1 MDKLIGREKE
11 IRLLTEYTSSD
22 HPEFVAIYGR
32 RRVGKTFLVNHLFH
46 GKMAFA
52 MTGVL
57 DGTSEEQMEAFIDA
71 LQEYSKKTVK
81 RPENW
86 MEAFRLLKEY
96 LKRKVTLKRRCIVFL
111 DELPSMD
118 TQRSGFIRALGYFWN
133 SWASMQDN
141 LTLIVCGSATSW
153 MIKNVVNDKGGL
165 HDRITH
171 EIHLRPFTLH
181 ETETYLKSR
190 NFKWERLSVLQ
201 AYMALGG
208 VPYYLSLLHH
218 NESFSTNIDRLF
230 FGEEEELRREYK
242 RLYSTLFQSPE
253 SYMSIVNAL
262 SKVKHGMTRKELS
275 SALGSAPNGTLS
287 QKLEDLVNC
296 DIIRKYVVREKR
308 ISNRSAIYQ
317 LTDFYSQFYLTFVP
331 RAEAE
336 TNYWTNHI
344 GTPEINTW
352 LGLCFERVCMTH
364 VTQIKKA
371 LGIDRIS
378 TKFYSWQSKQSQPK
392 AQIDMILDRADGII
406 NLCEMKYSEAE
417 FSMNNTET
425 IKLRNRAAAFK
436 QETGAKGALWPTL
449 ITTYG
454 LKDGMHSSTFVETL
468 TMNDLFK

>member
-1 MDKLIGREKE
+1 
-11 IRLLTEYTSSD
+11 
-22 HPEFVAIYGR
+22 
-32 RRVGKTFLVNHLFH
+32 
-46 GKMAFA
+46 
-52 MTGVL
+52 
-57 DGTSEEQMEAFIDA
+57 
-71 LQEYSKKTVK
+71 
-81 RPENW
+81 
-86 MEAFRLLKEY
+86 
-96 LKRKVTLKRRCIVFL
+96 
-111 DELPSMD
+111 MD
-118 TQRSGFIRALGYFWN
+118 TPKSNFISALEHFWN
-133 SWASMQDN
+133 SWSSARKDIV
-141 LTLIVCGSATSW
+141 LIVCGSATSW
-153 MIKNVVNDKGGL
+153 IISKLIKNYGGL
-165 HDRITH
+165 HNRLTQQIY
-171 EIHLRPFTLH
+171 LRPFNLY
-181 ETETYLKSR
+181 ECEKFCNASNLDFSR
-190 NFKWERLSVLQ
+190 YDILEL
-201 AYMALGG
+201 YMALGG

-218 NESFSTNIDRLF
+218 NESFATNIDRLF
-230 FGEEEELRREYK
+230 FGEDEELRREYK

-253 SYMSIVNAL
+253 SYMSVVNAL

-275 SALGSAPNGTLS
+275 SALGTAPNGTLS

-336 TNYWTNHI
+336 TSYWTNHI

-378 TKFYSWQSKQSQPK
+378 TKFYSWRSKESQLK

-406 NLCEMKYSEAE
+406 NLCEMKYSDAE
-417 FSMNNTET
+417 FSMNNAET
-425 IKLRNRAAAFK
+425 IKLSNRAASFK

-468 TMNDLFK
+468 TMDDLFK

>member
-11 IRLLTEYTSSD
+11 IRLLTEYTS
-22 HPEFVAIYGR
+22 Y
-32 RRVGKTFLVNHLFH
+32 
-46 GKMAFA
+46 
-52 MTGVL
+52 
-57 DGTSEEQMEAFIDA
+57 GTSEEQMEAFIDA
-71 LQEYSKKTVK
+71 LQEYSKKAVK

-262 SKVKHGMTRKELS
+262 SKVKHGMTRKDLS

-352 LGLCFERVCMTH
+352 LG
-364 VTQIKKA
+364 KKA

-406 NLCEMKYSEAE
+406 NLCEMKYSDAE
-417 FSMNNTET
+417 FSMNNAET
-425 IKLRNRAAAFK
+425 IKLRNRAATFK

-454 LKDGMHSSTFVETL
+454 LNDGMHSSTFVATL
-468 TMNDLFK
+468 TMDDLFK

>member
-11 IRLLTEYTSSD
+11 ITLLIEYTSSTR
-22 HPEFVAIYGR
+22 PEFVAIYGR
-32 RRVGKTFLVNHLFH
+32 RRVGKTFLVNHLFN

-57 DGTSEEQMEAFIDA
+57 DGTSEEQMEAFVDA
-71 LQEYSKKTVK
+71 LQEYSKKPVK

-86 MEAFRLLKEY
+86 MEAFRLLKDY
-96 LKRKVTLKRRCIVFL
+96 LKRKVKLKQRCIVFL

-118 TQRSGFIRALGYFWN
+118 TQRSGFVRALGYFWN

-171 EIHLRPFTLH
+171 ELHLHPFTLH
-181 ETETYLKSR
+181 ETEAYLKSR

-201 AYMALGG
+201 AYMVLGG

-218 NESFSTNIDRLF
+218 NESFATNIDRLF

-242 RLYSTLFQSPE
+242 RLYSTLFKSPE
-253 SYMSIVNAL
+253 SYMAIVSAL
-262 SKVKHGMTRKELS
+262 SKVKQGMTRKELTM
-275 SALGSAPNGTLS
+275 ALGKESSGGLS

-296 DIIRKYVVREKR
+296 DIIRKYVIREKR
-308 ISNRSAIYQ
+308 ISKRSAIYQ

-336 TNYWTNHI
+336 TNYWSNHV

-364 VTQIKKA
+364 VSKIKEAGFKVA
-371 LGIDRIS
+371 IDDFGKGYSSLNLVSRNTFDVIKIDQS
-378 TKFYSWQSKQSQPK
+378 FINRDHKNNSNDIVLKTILELTKELNLETVAEGVENKEQLDFLKNAGCDVIQGFYFAKPMP
-392 AQIDMILDRADGII
+392 I
-406 NLCEMKYSEAE
+406 YE
-417 FSMNNTET
+417 FER
-425 IKLRNRAAAFK
+425 L
-436 QETGAKGALWPTL
+436 
-449 ITTYG
+449 
-454 LKDGMHSSTFVETL
+454 LK
-468 TMNDLFK
+468 KK

>member
-1 MDKLIGREKE
+1 
-11 IRLLTEYTSSD
+11 
-22 HPEFVAIYGR
+22 
-32 RRVGKTFLVNHLFH
+32 
-46 GKMAFA
+46 

-71 LQEYSKKTVK
+71 LQEYSKKTDK

-86 MEAFRLLKEY
+86 MEAFRLLRVY

-165 HDRITH
+165 HDRITQ
-171 EIHLRPFTLH
+171 EIHLHPFTLH

-190 NFKWERLSVLQ
+190 NFKWERLSILQ

-262 SKVKHGMTRKELS
+262 SKVKHGVTCKELS

-406 NLCEMKYSEAE
+406 NLCEMKYSKAPFRIDANFEANLLNKRTR
-417 FSMNNTET
+417 FIDATHT
-425 IKLRNRAAAFK
+425 KKAV
-436 QETGAKGALWPTL
+436 
-449 ITTYG
+449 
-454 LKDGMHSSTFVETL
+454 HL
-468 TMNDLFK
+468 TMVCSQGLERNSYADEIQSLVTGGDLFAE